1 MVFQHL
7 LLEIKDYLNK
17 MPEVLAKII
26 KVFEII
32 IEMLKTLKVKLTKQK
47 VTNDFS
53 EIKNKKYKIFLKF
66 LEKNLHFLTENYFL
80 FLFIMMAKEKISN

>member
-1 MVFQHL
+1 MMVFQHL

-32 IEMLKTLKVKLTKQK
+32 IEMLKTLKAKLTKQK
-47 VTNDFS
+47 VTN
-53 EIKNKKYKIFLKF
+53 
-66 LEKNLHFLTENYFL
+66 EN
-80 FLFIMMAKEKISN
+80 NQ

>member
-32 IEMLKTLKVKLTKQK
+32 IEMLKTLKEKLTKQK

-53 EIKNKKYKIFLKF
+53 EIKKQKIQNILKIFGKKLNF
-66 LEKNLHFLTENYFL
+66 
-80 FLFIMMAKEKISN
+80 

>member
-1 MVFQHL
+1 MMVFQHL

-32 IEMLKTLKVKLTKQK
+32 IEMLKTLKEKLTKQK

-53 EIKNKKYKIFLKF
+53 EIKKQKIQNILKIFGKKLNF
-66 LEKNLHFLTENYFL
+66 
-80 FLFIMMAKEKISN
+80 